1 MKFQTSI
8 ETWAIQPHRFLQAFS
23 QPGNQEHQLWSE
35 LCRISLE
42 RKQDPIKISMK
53 ELVSL
58 SKLDEGQ
65 IIEQDVARVDHTKTL
80 ENFVSIGRDIE
91 SLVLTRAINWHLEHR
106 IIINEN
112 RTVVFN

>member
-8 ETWAIQPHRFLQAFS
+8 ETWTIQPHRFLQAFS

-42 RKQDPIKISMK
+42 RKQEPLKISME

-58 SKLDEGQ
+58 SQLDEGQ
-65 IIEQDVARVDHTKTL
+65 IREL
-80 ENFVSIGRDIE
+80 F
-91 SLVLTRAINWHLEHR
+91 SLAVRNGSVKK
-106 IIINEN
+106 NSSDN
-112 RTVVFN
+112 S

>member
-23 QPGNQEHQLWSE
+23 EPGNQEHQLWSE

-42 RKQDPIKISMK
+42 RKQDPLKISME

-58 SKLDEGQ
+58 SQLDEGQ
-65 IIEQDVARVDHTKTL
+65 IRELFSMAVRNGSVEKHSSDNGLSD
-80 ENFVSIGRDIE
+80 
-91 SLVLTRAINWHLEHR
+91 
-106 IIINEN
+106 
-112 RTVVFN
+112 

>member
-42 RKQDPIKISMK
+42 RKQNPLRISME

-58 SKLDEGQ
+58 SQLDEGQ
-65 IIEQDVARVDHTKTL
+65 IRKLFFMAVR
-80 ENFVSIGRDIE
+80 NE
-91 SLVLTRAINWHLEHR
+91 SVEKHSSDKS
-106 IIINEN
+106 
-112 RTVVFN
+112 

>member
-8 ETWAIQPHRFLQAFS
+8 ETWAIQPRRFLLAFS

-42 RKQDPIKISMK
+42 RKQDPLKISME

-58 SKLDEGQ
+58 SQLDEGQ
-65 IIEQDVARVDHTKTL
+65 IREL
-80 ENFVSIGRDIE
+80 F
-91 SLVLTRAINWHLEHR
+91 SLAVRNGSEEKHYSD
-106 IIINEN
+106 NS
-112 RTVVFN
+112 

>member
-42 RKQDPIKISMK
+42 RKQDPLKISME

-58 SKLDEGQ
+58 SQLDEGQ
-65 IIEQDVARVDHTKTL
+65 IREL
-80 ENFVSIGRDIE
+80 F
-91 SLVLTRAINWHLEHR
+91 SLAVRNGSVEKHSSDNSR
-106 IIINEN
+106 SD
-112 RTVVFN
+112 

>member
-8 ETWAIQPHRFLQAFS
+8 ETWAIQTHRFLQAFS

-42 RKQDPIKISMK
+42 RKQDPLKISME

-58 SKLDEGQ
+58 SQLDEGQ
-65 IIEQDVARVDHTKTL
+65 IRELFSMAVRNGSVEKHSSD
-80 ENFVSIGRDIE
+80 NG
-91 SLVLTRAINWHLEHR
+91 
-106 IIINEN
+106 
-112 RTVVFN
+112 

>member
-8 ETWAIQPHRFLQAFS
+8 ETWAIQPHSFLQAFS

-42 RKQDPIKISMK
+42 RKQEPLKISME

-58 SKLDEGQ
+58 SQLEEVQ
-65 IIEQDVARVDHTKTL
+65 IRELFSMAVRNGSVEKHSSD
-80 ENFVSIGRDIE
+80 NG
-91 SLVLTRAINWHLEHR
+91 
-106 IIINEN
+106 
-112 RTVVFN
+112 

>member
-42 RKQDPIKISMK
+42 TKQDPLKISME

-58 SKLDEGQ
+58 SQLDEGQ
-65 IIEQDVARVDHTKTL
+65 IRELFSMAVRNGSVEKHSSD
-80 ENFVSIGRDIE
+80 NG
-91 SLVLTRAINWHLEHR
+91 
-106 IIINEN
+106 
-112 RTVVFN
+112 

>member
-8 ETWAIQPHRFLQAFS
+8 ETWAIQPHKFLQAFR

-42 RKQDPIKISMK
+42 RKQDPLKISME

-58 SKLDEGQ
+58 SQLDEGQ
-65 IIEQDVARVDHTKTL
+65 IREL
-80 ENFVSIGRDIE
+80 F
-91 SLVLTRAINWHLEHR
+91 SLAVRNGSVEKHSSD
-106 IIINEN
+106 NG
-112 RTVVFN
+112 

>member
-8 ETWAIQPHRFLQAFS
+8 ETWAIQLHRFLHAFS

-42 RKQDPIKISMK
+42 RKQDPLKISME

-58 SKLDEGQ
+58 SQLDEGQ
-65 IIEQDVARVDHTKTL
+65 IRELFSMAVRNGSVEKHSSD
-80 ENFVSIGRDIE
+80 NS
-91 SLVLTRAINWHLEHR
+91 
-106 IIINEN
+106 
-112 RTVVFN
+112 

>member
-8 ETWAIQPHRFLQAFS
+8 ETWAIQPHRFLQAFT

-42 RKQDPIKISMK
+42 RKQNPLRISME

-58 SKLDEGQ
+58 SQLDEGQ
-65 IIEQDVARVDHTKTL
+65 IRKLFFMAVR
-80 ENFVSIGRDIE
+80 NE
-91 SLVLTRAINWHLEHR
+91 SVEKHSSDKS
-106 IIINEN
+106 
-112 RTVVFN
+112 

>member
-8 ETWAIQPHRFLQAFS
+8 ETWTIQPHRFLMAFS

-42 RKQDPIKISMK
+42 RKQDPLKISME

-58 SKLDEGQ
+58 SQLDEGQ
-65 IIEQDVARVDHTKTL
+65 IRELFSMAVRNGSVEKHSSD
-80 ENFVSIGRDIE
+80 NS
-91 SLVLTRAINWHLEHR
+91 
-106 IIINEN
+106 
-112 RTVVFN
+112 

>member
-8 ETWAIQPHRFLQAFS
+8 EIWAIQPHRFLQAFS

-42 RKQDPIKISMK
+42 RKQDPLKISME

-58 SKLDEGQ
+58 SQLDEGQ
-65 IIEQDVARVDHTKTL
+65 IRELFSMAVRNGSVEKHSSD
-80 ENFVSIGRDIE
+80 NS
-91 SLVLTRAINWHLEHR
+91 
-106 IIINEN
+106 
-112 RTVVFN
+112 

>member
-8 ETWAIQPHRFLQAFS
+8 EAWAIQPHKFLQAFR

-42 RKQDPIKISMK
+42 RKQDPIIISME

-58 SKLDEGQ
+58 SQLDEGQ
-65 IIEQDVARVDHTKTL
+65 IRELFSMAVRNGSVEKHSSD
-80 ENFVSIGRDIE
+80 NS
-91 SLVLTRAINWHLEHR
+91 
-106 IIINEN
+106 
-112 RTVVFN
+112 

>member
-8 ETWAIQPHRFLQAFS
+8 ETWAIQPPRFLQAFS

-42 RKQDPIKISMK
+42 RKQDPLKISME

-58 SKLDEGQ
+58 SQLDEGQ
-65 IIEQDVARVDHTKTL
+65 IRELFSMAVRNGSVEKHSSD
-80 ENFVSIGRDIE
+80 NC
-91 SLVLTRAINWHLEHR
+91 
-106 IIINEN
+106 
-112 RTVVFN
+112 

>member
-8 ETWAIQPHRFLQAFS
+8 ETWAIQPHRFLQAFI

-42 RKQDPIKISMK
+42 KKQDPLKISME

-58 SKLDEGQ
+58 SQLDEGQ
-65 IIEQDVARVDHTKTL
+65 IREM
-80 ENFVSIGRDIE
+80 F
-91 SLVLTRAINWHLEHR
+91 SLAVRNGSVEKHSSD
-106 IIINEN
+106 NG
-112 RTVVFN
+112 

>member
-42 RKQDPIKISMK
+42 RKQDPLKISME
-53 ELVSL
+53 ELVS
-58 SKLDEGQ
+58 
-65 IIEQDVARVDHTKTL
+65 
-80 ENFVSIGRDIE
+80 
-91 SLVLTRAINWHLEHR
+91 
-106 IIINEN
+106 
-112 RTVVFN
+112 